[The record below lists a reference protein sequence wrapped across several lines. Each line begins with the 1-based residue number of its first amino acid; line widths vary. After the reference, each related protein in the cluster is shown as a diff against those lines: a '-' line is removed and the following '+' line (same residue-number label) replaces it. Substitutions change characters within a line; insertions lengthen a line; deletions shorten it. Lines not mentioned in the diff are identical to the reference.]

1 MHAYEGSQSSFL
13 NSMYRPN
20 SALQPSTQQSY
31 SGYKSQTDYPMA
43 VRFDSHPLHSLSA
56 YNSGS
61 FSFYP
66 CASSHRYVHDLNCS
80 YTAGSL
86 HSGKILFELRGHF
99 FSLALN
105 LNSLDKPATTISEF
119 QVSRDLLS
127 WTALFAKK
135 LVKNYIFGDFTTF
148 GAQHFAKMGEDC
160 REINYARYTRVMM
173 EIRTHFPAEL

>member
-1 MHAYEGSQSSFL
+1 MQSLLSWTRVERSTAKEKSSVSKMHAYEGSQSSFL

-20 SALQPSTQQSY
+20 STLQPSTQQSY
-31 SGYKSQTDYPMA
+31 TGYKSQTDYPMA

-86 HSGKILFELRGHF
+86 HSGKIHFFTLF
-99 FSLALN
+99 FSLPLN
-105 LNSLDKPATTISEF
+105 LNSLDKSTTAIFKIS
-119 QVSRDLLS
+119 STLTTHCLL
-127 WTALFAKK
+127 
-135 LVKNYIFGDFTTF
+135 
-148 GAQHFAKMGEDC
+148 QRC
-160 REINYARYTRVMM
+160 
-173 EIRTHFPAEL
+173 

>member
-20 SALQPSTQQSY
+20 SALQPSTQQTY

-56 YNSGS
+56 YNSSS

-66 CASSHRYVHDLNCS
+66 CASNHRYVHDLNCS

-86 HSGKILFELRGHF
+86 HSGKKLFKIHGHF
-99 FSLALN
+99 FPLALN
-105 LNSLDKPATTISEF
+105 LNSLDNQASKISEF
-119 QVSRDLLS
+119 EVSRRQLS
-127 WTALFAKK
+127 WIALFAK
-135 LVKNYIFGDFTTF
+135 
-148 GAQHFAKMGEDC
+148 
-160 REINYARYTRVMM
+160 
-173 EIRTHFPAEL
+173 

>member
-20 SALQPSTQQSY
+20 SALQPTNNQSY
-31 SGYKSQTDYPMA
+31 TSYKPQTDYPMA
-43 VRFDSHPLHSLSA
+43 VRFDTHPLHSLSA

-80 YTAGSL
+80 YTAGTL
-86 HSGKILFELRGHF
+86 HSGEANSQLFY

-105 LNSLDKPATTISEF
+105 LNSLDKKPIIKPKSLISRVLF
-119 QVSRDLLS
+119 FCPHVIPFMSFRLS
-127 WTALFAKK
+127 SNFVMNFYLSPLGKTFRKTANF
-135 LVKNYIFGDFTTF
+135 
-148 GAQHFAKMGEDC
+148 
-160 REINYARYTRVMM
+160 
-173 EIRTHFPAEL
+173 

>member
-20 SALQPSTQQSY
+20 SALQPTNNQSY
-31 SGYKSQTDYPMA
+31 TSYKPQTDYPMA
-43 VRFDSHPLHSLSA
+43 VRFDTHPLHSLSA

-80 YTAGSL
+80 YTAGTL
-86 HSGKILFELRGHF
+86 HSGEANSQLFY

-105 LNSLDKPATTISEF
+105 LNSLDKKPIIKPKSLISRVLFFLPACYTLYVLQAFVKFRHEF
-119 QVSRDLLS
+119 LSFSSRQDILKNRKLLK
-127 WTALFAKK
+127 F
-135 LVKNYIFGDFTTF
+135 
-148 GAQHFAKMGEDC
+148 
-160 REINYARYTRVMM
+160 
-173 EIRTHFPAEL
+173 

>member
-1 MHAYEGSQSSFL
+1 MHAYESSQSSFL

-20 SALQPSTQQSY
+20 SSLQPSTQQTY

-86 HSGKILFELRGHF
+86 HSGKKLFKIHGHF
-99 FSLALN
+99 FLLVLN
-105 LNSLDKPATTISEF
+105 LNSLDNPASKISEF
-119 QVSRDLLS
+119 ELSRHQLS
-127 WTALFAKK
+127 WTALFAKIANKK
-135 LVKNYIFGDFTTF
+135 LYFLLKNCAQNDDLTIFR
-148 GAQHFAKMGEDC
+148 AQHLA
-160 REINYARYTRVMM
+160 
-173 EIRTHFPAEL
+173 